1 MDNDN
6 FNDLLD
12 LEDFNT
18 IYASIYGELNTAD
31 EDDPDRAFETEGT
44 SVDEAILGLS
54 SAEPDSFDGRIAKS
68 ESSDDFG
75 STTTDDLFSKAEDSF
90 AAKEDKPAPQ
100 AKAAPEPPAAEDIS
114 FDPRFNIDRDAKG
127 RKRREFSYNGKRISA
142 GQDPNY
148 RPHENPEY
156 EELKSSYTEY
166 DDDAL
171 DRLFSEE
178 EAAPEEPV
186 PAKKKFA
193 LFRRKEKEPEP
204 PPFEGVYMPAGQ
216 NEPDLSDA
224 VYAEQDEPFP
234 EEQEAPDEPDI
245 PEEDNA
251 DARAGQFRFRFQH
264 FTKEADELTPE
275 EEASFVQDTGDEDS
289 PTSFGKFLT
298 SRVAGIILKLR
309 GNVPFISHA
318 GTMAEEEE
326 DLGEELPVMAAS
338 SYYSAQIY
346 SLRLRTRL
354 AAILWVILTYLSL
367 GLPIPGM
374 LQYLPVK
381 AAACMALQLT
391 IMILALEQVT
401 NAVTNIFRRKF
412 GADALAVV
420 SCLLTIFD
428 GTAVLNARNIY
439 AHVPLFALSSLS
451 LLGVMFS
458 SLLSARGLRKALRVP
473 AIGKQVYC
481 VTAET
486 NVTGH
491 DITILKSARPTTGF
505 VRRIEEAPVDET
517 VFRKISLPVLLAAL
531 VLSIIT
537 VIVTKSPAN
546 ILYFFSSIL
555 APAVPFAALSG
566 FALPFFVGS
575 NRIFGSGAAL
585 AGWSG
590 ISDIGNSKNLI
601 VTDRDLFPA
610 ENIEIENVRIF
621 ADYDADKVITY
632 AGSLILASKCGL
644 APAFSKLM
652 LENECTPVR
661 IDNLA
666 FLAGGGIKG
675 MAEGHTVLCGG
686 SDVMRLMNVRIPYR
700 LVNPTTVL
708 LAIDGVLYGIFNIKY
723 TPDPKVRKA
732 LVSLMRSNR
741 HAIFAIR
748 DFNVT
753 PEFIRDCFDV
763 ATDGYDFPPY
773 TERFPISEA
782 KPSEDSLIAAV
793 VCREGLGPLTD
804 VADTG
809 RSIFVVSRINTLI
822 SAAASVLGLLFSFIR
837 LAVYGSSG
845 VGVPLLIMLLFALP
859 VMILGLFTTSV
870 N

>member
-1 MDNDN
+1 K
-6 FNDLLD
+6 
-12 LEDFNT
+12 T
-18 IYASIYGELNTAD
+18 
-31 EDDPDRAFETEGT
+31 
-44 SVDEAILGLS
+44 VS
-54 SAEPDSFDGRIAKS
+54 S
-68 ESSDDFG
+68 
-75 STTTDDLFSKAEDSF
+75 
-90 AAKEDKPAPQ
+90 
-100 AKAAPEPPAAEDIS
+100 
-114 FDPRFNIDRDAKG
+114 
-127 RKRREFSYNGKRISA
+127 

-148 RPHENPEY
+148 RPHENPKY
-156 EELKSSYTEY
+156 EELKASYTEY
-166 DDDAL
+166 EDEAFN
-171 DRLFSEE
+171 RLFSEA

-186 PAKKKFA
+186 PAKKRFGF
-193 LFRRKEKEPEP
+193 FRRKEKEPEP
-204 PPFEGVYMPAGQ
+204 PPFEGVDLPAAEDFS
-216 NEPDLSDA
+216 EPADSDTI
-224 VYAEQDEPFP
+224 EQDEPESADGISLEQEELFP
-234 EEQEAPDEPDI
+234 ERESALYEPDA
-245 PEEDNA
+245 PEEVDA
-251 DARAGQFRFRFQH
+251 EARAGKFRFRFQH

-275 EEASFVQDTGDEDS
+275 EEASFAQDTGDEPS
-289 PTSFGKFLT
+289 SASFGKFLT

-354 AAILWVILTYLSL
+354 AFILWFILTYLSL

-381 AAACMALQLT
+381 VATCMALQFT
-391 IMILALEQVT
+391 IMILGLEQVT
-401 NAVTNIFRRKF
+401 NAVTNLFRKKF
-412 GADALAVV
+412 GADALAVL
-420 SCLLTIFD
+420 SCLLTVFD
-428 GTAVLNARNIY
+428 GVAVLNARNVY
-439 AHVPLFALSSLS
+439 AHVPLFAVSSLS
-451 LLGVMFS
+451 LLGVMLS

-486 NVTGH
+486 NVTGQ

-505 VRRIEEAPVDET
+505 VRRIEEAPIDET
-517 VFRKISLPVLLAAL
+517 VFRKLSPLVFLAAL
-531 VLSIIT
+531 VLSIVT
-537 VIVTKSPAN
+537 VIVKRSPAN

-555 APAVPFAALSG
+555 APAVPFTALLG

-632 AGSLILASKCGL
+632 AGSLILVSKCGL

-652 LENECTPVR
+652 MENECAPVR

-700 LVNPTTVL
+700 LVSPTTVL

-748 DFNVT
+748 DFNIT

-782 KPSEDSLIAAV
+782 KPSEDSLVAAV

-822 SAAASVLGLLFSFIR
+822 SAAASVLALLFSFVR
-837 LAVYGSSG
+837 LTVYGSAG
-845 VGVPLLIMLLFALP
+845 VGTGLLVMLLFALP